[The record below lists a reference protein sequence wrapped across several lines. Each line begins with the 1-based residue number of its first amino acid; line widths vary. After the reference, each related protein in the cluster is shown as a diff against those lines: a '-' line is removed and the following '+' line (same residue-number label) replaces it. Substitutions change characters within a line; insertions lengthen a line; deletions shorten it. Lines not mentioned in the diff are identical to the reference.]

1 MMVNTMI
8 DEVKVCLI
16 GAGGIGSTL
25 VHFLAPSLS
34 KSKSRI
40 DFHILDSDI
49 VEYRNIQFQQF
60 SNSDI
65 GLTKVNCLS
74 KSYSS
79 GNFQIK
85 AIECDLDGDTSLS
98 CYDYVI
104 CAVDNAKARKLVHSK
119 SKKWID
125 LRSTGDGCVYLTDK
139 TSQNLTEAMT
149 TENSRGSCQQ
159 EGAIE
164 SGFIEYGYAICAA
177 TGAQWL
183 QDHLRFGDSNIIQGI
198 QSIRFGQMNF
208 PKMEAKA

>member
-1 MMVNTMI
+1 MMVNTMTK
-8 DEVKVCLI
+8 EVKVCLI

-25 VHFLAPSLS
+25 VHFIAPSLS
-34 KSKSRI
+34 KSKTKI
-40 DFHILDSDI
+40 DFHIFDSDI
-49 VEYRNIQFQQF
+49 VEDRNIQFQQF

-65 GLTKVNCLS
+65 GFTKVSCIS

-79 GNFQIK
+79 RGFHIK
-85 AIECDLDGDTSLS
+85 AIESDIDDDTDLS
-98 CYDYVI
+98 CFDYVI

-139 TSQNLTEAMT
+139 TSQSLIEAMT
-149 TENSRGSCQQ
+149 IENSRGSCQQ

-183 QDHLRFGDSNIIQGI
+183 HDYLRFGDSNIIQGI
-198 QSIRFGQMNF
+198 QSIRYGQMNF
-208 PKMEAKA
+208 PKIKVTA

>member
-1 MMVNTMI
+1 MVNTMTK
-8 DEVKVCLI
+8 EVKVCLI

-25 VHFLAPSLS
+25 VHFIAPSLS
-34 KSKSRI
+34 KSKTKI
-40 DFHILDSDI
+40 DFHIFDSDI
-49 VEYRNIQFQQF
+49 VEDRNIQFQQF

-65 GLTKVNCLS
+65 GFTKVSCIS

-79 GNFQIK
+79 RGFHIK
-85 AIECDLDGDTSLS
+85 AIESDIDDDTDLS
-98 CYDYVI
+98 CFDYVI

-139 TSQNLTEAMT
+139 TSQSLIEAMT
-149 TENSRGSCQQ
+149 IENSRGSCQQ

-183 QDHLRFGDSNIIQGI
+183 HDYLRFGDSNIIQGI
-198 QSIRFGQMNF
+198 LSIRYGQMNL
-208 PKMEAKA
+208 PKIKVIA

>member
-1 MMVNTMI
+1 MTN
-8 DEVKVCLI
+8 EVKVCLI

-25 VHFLAPSLS
+25 VHFIAPSLS
-34 KSKSRI
+34 KSKIKI
-40 DFHILDSDI
+40 DFHIIDSDI
-49 VEYRNIQFQQF
+49 VEDRNIQFQQF

-65 GLTKVNCLS
+65 GFTKVSCIS

-79 GNFQIK
+79 RGFQIK
-85 AIECDLDGDTSLS
+85 AIESDIDDDTDLS
-98 CYDYVI
+98 CFDYVI

-119 SKKWID
+119 SEKWID

-139 TSQNLTEAMT
+139 TSQSLIEAMT
-149 TENSRGSCQQ
+149 TENSSGSCQQ

-183 QDHLRFGDSNIIQGI
+183 HDHLKFGDSNIIQGI
-198 QSIRFGQMNF
+198 QSIRYGQMNF
-208 PKMEAKA
+208 PKIKVMA